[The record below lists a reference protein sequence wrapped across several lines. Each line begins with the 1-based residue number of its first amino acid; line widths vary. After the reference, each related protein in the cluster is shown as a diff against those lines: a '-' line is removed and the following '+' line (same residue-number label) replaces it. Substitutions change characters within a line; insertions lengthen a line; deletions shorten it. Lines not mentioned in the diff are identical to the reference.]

1 MSFEFT
7 DTGLQIQTFDEI
19 YQELVAAY
27 KAIYGSD
34 INLDQDTPDGQRI
47 AIEAKARLD
56 SQSFALSIYNAMDPD
71 LASGESLNKIIK
83 LAGIVRKPATLS
95 QVDLDITTDR
105 DLTLATG
112 YQVQDDIGQLWQT
125 TAERA
130 LSTGVNVVT
139 VVAVDFGP
147 IEAVAAT
154 ITTPV
159 TVVIGVTDVTN
170 PLDAAVGSAEET
182 DAELRV
188 RRNKSLQSP
197 ATSTVGGLFS
207 VLGNL
212 PSVTDLV
219 IYENDTDSL
228 DATLSL
234 AAHSIWVVIEGGVVA
249 DIGEAMAKNKT
260 GGTGLKG
267 AEEITYVETVTLASG
282 LDITFNHEMKFDRP
296 IEQQLFVRM
305 DATEKNPPDPI
316 PFDDIKAELVAR
328 VYKIAE
334 DVQAGDLYRNVYAA
348 GDNFIPTDLE
358 ISDDGVIW
366 TDGQLLVGAQGK
378 FTLDTAD
385 ITITD
390 IT

>member
-34 INLDQDTPDGQRI
+34 INLDQDTPDCQRI